1 MTLQETTLPPLADPA
16 DLGARLGKP
25 ASDTGIALALRMA
38 SERFRGQ
45 TRNPISLV
53 EDDTI
58 VLDGA
63 GARVLRLPVWPVRS
77 VASLTVA
84 GQTVLDPEWSEA
96 GLLRLPSRFPDVWR
110 SIEVVYTHGFDVIP
124 GDVQEV
130 VLDQAASISEA
141 SPWLS
146 QFTSGQEQVA
156 MAAAATVGTT
166 SQWARAVAR
175 YRIGGDHW

>member
-1 MTLQETTLPPLADPA
+1 MALTDLELPPLADPA
-16 DLGARLGKP
+16 DLAARLGKSKDD
-25 ASDTGIALALRMA
+25 AGIVLALRMA

-45 TRNPISLV
+45 TRNPVSLV

-63 GARVLRLPVWPVRS
+63 GARVLRLPVWPVRQ
-77 VASLTVA
+77 VKSLTVA

-96 GLLRLPSRFPDVWR
+96 GLLRLPARFPDVWR
-110 SIEVVYTHGFDVIP
+110 SIEVVYTHGFDPIP
-124 GDVQEV
+124 GDVQEA
-130 VLDQAASISEA
+130 VLDQASAISEA

-146 QFTSGQEQVA
+146 QVTSGQEQVA
-156 MAAAATVGTT
+156 MASAATVGTT
-166 SQWARAVAR
+166 SQWARAVGR

>member
-1 MTLQETTLPPLADPA
+1 MALTDLELPLLADPV
-16 DLGARLGKP
+16 DLAVRLGKP
-25 ASDTGIALALRMA
+25 GSDPGVALALRMA

-77 VASLTVA
+77 VTRLTVA

-110 SIEVVYTHGFDVIP
+110 SIEVVYTHGFDVTP

-146 QFTSGQEQVA
+146 QVTSGQEQVA
-156 MAAAATVGTT
+156 MASAATVGTT
-166 SQWARAVAR
+166 SQWARAVGR
-175 YRIGGDHW
+175 YRIGGDQW

>member
-1 MTLQETTLPPLADPA
+1 MTLEQMTLPPLADPA
-16 DLGARLGKP
+16 DLAVRLGKP
-25 ASDTGIALALRMA
+25 SDDAGIALALRMA

-63 GARVLRLPVWPVRS
+63 GTRVLRLPVWPVRS

-84 GQTVLDPEWSEA
+84 GQTILNPEWSEA
-96 GLLRLPSRFPDVWR
+96 GLLRLPARFPDVWR
-110 SIEVVYTHGFDVIP
+110 SITVVYTHGFEQTP
-124 GDVQEV
+124 GDVQDA

-141 SPWLS
+141 NPWLS
-146 QFTSGQEQVA
+146 QVTSGQEQVA
-156 MAAAATVGTT
+156 MASAATVGTT
-166 SQWARAVAR
+166 SQWARAVGR